1 MRLDC
6 FAADLPVGQIGAVF
20 FLMIRRS
27 PRATRCPYPALFGA
41 RARVGGTR
49 WLAMTAVAWM
59 ERSAIRSR
67 SIHLQHCP
75 GFRFAA
81 SGLRAVY
88 ARCICMHEKEFS
100 VTVIPAIPEGY
111 FCK

>member
-1 MRLDC
+1 MRLDR
-6 FAADLPVGQIGAVF
+6 FAADLPVGQIGAVTFALSPSLRGATRRINLF
-20 FLMIRRS
+20 FLMIRRP
-27 PRATRCPYPALFGA
+27 PRSTLFPYTTLF
-41 RARVGGTR
+41 RS
-49 WLAMTAVAWM
+49 M

-100 VTVIPAIPEGY
+100 EIGRASSREREY
-111 FCK
+111 F

>member
-1 MRLDC
+1 MRLDRVSGGLPVWQLGVVTFFLSPSLRGATRRSNPAFFVAATKLDC
-6 FAADLPVGQIGAVF
+6 FA
-20 FLMIRRS
+20 S
-27 PRATRCPYPALFGA
+27 
-41 RARVGGTR
+41 
-49 WLAMTAVAWM
+49 LAMTAVAWM

-88 ARCICMHEKEFS
+88 ARCICMHEKE
-100 VTVIPAIPEGY
+100 I
-111 FCK
+111 

>member
-1 MRLDC
+1 MRLDR
-6 FAADLPVGQIGAVF
+6 FAAYLPVGQIGAVTF
-20 FLMIRRS
+20 ALSPSLRGATRRS
-27 PRATRCPYPALFGA
+27 NPAFFVAATKLDCFATLGLPAIA
-41 RARVGGTR
+41 SI
-49 WLAMTAVAWM
+49 
-59 ERSAIRSR
+59 EPCAILCR

-100 VTVIPAIPEGY
+100 ALNFLCVGLSALSP
-111 FCK
+111 